1 MEIQNSERLSFGL
14 MDEND
19 AALLFELDQ
28 DVEVMRYINGGIKT
42 SMQEIKNSFIPRLNS
57 FTERKKGWGL
67 WQVNRLDNQQ
77 FIGWIL
83 VRPMHFFSDN
93 PEYSNLEL
101 GWRFKRA
108 SWGQGYATEAANA
121 VKQAFIDNPDIR
133 QFSAI
138 ANPENSGSINIM
150 RKIGMGFISNNK
162 RNDPNGKDDVV
173 LYQCDN

>member
-1 MEIQNSERLSFGL
+1 MEIQNTKRLSFRL

-42 SMQEIKNSFIPRLNS
+42 TMEEVKNSFIPRLNS
-57 FTERKKGWGL
+57 FTEREKGWGL
-67 WQVNRLDNQQ
+67 WQVNRLDSQQ

-101 GWRFKRA
+101 GWRFKQS
-108 SWGQGYATEAANA
+108 SWGQGYATEAALA
-121 VKQAFIDNPDIR
+121 VKQVFITNPNVT

-138 ANPENSGSINIM
+138 ANPENRGSINIM

-162 RNDPNGKDDVV
+162 QNDPNGKDEVV